1 METLALNIKFL
12 LFLALE
18 LSVVLVI
25 VAGLIAGLYQI
36 VREQVQETRRKD
48 ELAPEAI
55 YDLPSSLFERSR
67 EEAQVDAQ
75 GQAVQETR
83 SIMSGFFVAPAP
95 RSVAGWTTP
104 PR

>member
-36 VREQVQETRRKD
+36 VREQVQETRRRD

-55 YDLPSSLFERSR
+55 
-67 EEAQVDAQ
+67 
-75 GQAVQETR
+75 
-83 SIMSGFFVAPAP
+83 
-95 RSVAGWTTP
+95 
-104 PR
+104 

>member
-1 METLALNIKFL
+1 METIALNIKFL

-36 VREQVQETRRKD
+36 VREKVQETRRKD

-55 YDLPSSLFERSR
+55 
-67 EEAQVDAQ
+67 
-75 GQAVQETR
+75 
-83 SIMSGFFVAPAP
+83 
-95 RSVAGWTTP
+95 
-104 PR
+104 